1 MPEAVEKA
9 DVDDEFAM
17 DAHARDS
24 LYILPLSIVVLET
37 PALKRCRLIKN
48 GRLES
53 VVEMFS
59 NEATGSGQVSPY
71 QLAQVMEW
79 DEDEENKDLDTILR
93 LSALPSYDV
102 YSLRKELRRAGIEVN
117 DFDDLKL
124 SDDKASQLEDY
135 MGRFTRPLIR
145 AVFSDVDSASADY
158 SNLMNMMKNPDV
170 NEVMRRLQIMADKLG
185 TEIQDI
191 PHFLEDYGDTYLS
204 LAYYQQC
211 LDATAAPMTAFI
223 DTLNDL
229 RANYQLRN
237 DPRLMETCTILQE
250 KLNNVSSQ
258 ITGMLES
265 FVKSTENMWED
276 VSQDRFKNMKKVVNK
291 YQAVIGGA
299 LCALTVKMNA
309 WTQAFPDPKNAG
321 PVKRADFVMLEM
333 RQGIDKIQEV
343 DDIGPLLAT
352 I

>member
-1 MPEAVEKA
+1 MSETEE
-9 DVDDEFAM
+9 DIIQ
-17 DAHARDS
+17 DAHDRDS
-24 LYILPLSIVVLET
+24 LYILPLSVVVLET
-37 PALKRCRLIKN
+37 TALNRCRLIKN

-59 NEATGSGQVSPY
+59 DEATGSGQVSPY

-79 DEDEENKDLDTILR
+79 DEDDENQDLDTILR

-117 DFDDLKL
+117 DFEDLKL
-124 SDDKASQLEDY
+124 SNDKAGELEEY
-135 MGRFTRPLIR
+135 MGKFTRPLI
-145 AVFSDVDSASADY
+145 ATVFGENDANNADY
-158 SNLMNMMKNPDV
+158 SNLMSLMKNPDV
-170 NEVMRRLQIMADKLG
+170 NEVMRRLEVMADKLG

-211 LDATAAPMTAFI
+211 LDATAAPMSAFI
-223 DTLNDL
+223 DTLGDL
-229 RANYQLRN
+229 RSNYQLRN
-237 DPRLMETCTILQE
+237 DPRLMETCTVLQE

-309 WTQAFPDPKNAG
+309 WSTAFPDPKNSG
-321 PVKRADFVMLEM
+321 PIKRADFVMLEM